1 MVKIYCIGGGY
12 VGGPT
17 KAVIALKCPHMY
29 IVGVIDI
36 SVLPINAWNSDQ
48 QKASAHYHVVKSI
61 VKRSDKGEKKGVN
74 TKSID
79 LTYIERRKMF

>member
-1 MVKIYCIGGGY
+1 MLVVQHSTI
-12 VGGPT
+12 
-17 KAVIALKCPHMY
+17 AVIALKCPHMY

-61 VKRSDKGEKKGVN
+61 VKRSDKGKKKGSEH
-74 TKSID
+74 KI
-79 LTYIERRKMF
+79 Y

>member
-17 KAVIALKCPHMY
+17 IAVIALKCPHMY

-48 QKASAHYHVVKSI
+48 QKASVTI
-61 VKRSDKGEKKGVN
+61 
-74 TKSID
+74 T
-79 LTYIERRKMF
+79 

>member
-17 KAVIALKCPHMY
+17 IAVIALKCPHMF
-29 IVGVIDI
+29 IVGVVDI

-48 QKASAHYHVVKSI
+48 VPHLRAWP
-61 VKRSDKGEKKGVN
+61 
-74 TKSID
+74 
-79 LTYIERRKMF
+79 